1 MVDDQRKTKQ
11 QLIEELRSLRKRTAE
26 LEAALANQT
35 QDARLALVMVDAT
48 PKRVSYI
55 DPERRYQFT
64 NRVFDEWFGHPRSEV
79 LGKSVA
85 EVHGEADY
93 ADVKEF
99 VEAALAGQRQSFEF
113 RDSVAGYFEAT
124 YTPDFGPDGE
134 VRGFTSIVQDI
145 TERKEA
151 ERQQRRYEDIVSSSA
166 DMLALLDRDY
176 VYKAVNQA
184 YATAFGLSI
193 EQLLGRNVSEIPG
206 DEFFNTV
213 TKP

>member
-1 MVDDQRKTKQ
+1 M
-11 QLIEELRSLRKRTAE
+11 
-26 LEAALANQT
+26 
-35 QDARLALVMVDAT
+35 
-48 PKRVSYI
+48 
-55 DPERRYQFT
+55 
-64 NRVFDEWFGHPRSEV
+64 
-79 LGKSVA
+79 
-85 EVHGEADY
+85 
-93 ADVKEF
+93 
-99 VEAALAGQRQSFEF
+99 
-113 RDSVAGYFEAT
+113 
-124 YTPDFGPDGE
+124 
-134 VRGFTSIVQDI
+134 QDI

-193 EQLLGRNVSEIPG
+193 EQLLGRNVSEIPR